1 MSPSTAASPPSE
13 LLVRSSLGDYQVTFT
28 DDAGAALIGDVTPRD
43 VMIAD
48 RLVLRGHADRL
59 AGLLDQVRV
68 VEIDANE
75 GQKSYQEL
83 TAIFDELIRGGFRRG
98 DRLIALGGGITQDC
112 TAFIASVLYR
122 GVDWLF
128 VPTTLLAQADS
139 CIGSKTS
146 INFGEFKNQ
155 LGGFYPPRQIFI
167 DPTFLETLPRK
178 EVLSGL
184 GEMAH
189 YFPIDGEEAFGRYA
203 SGLPLALNDGSSIPG
218 LIRESLE
225 IKRGYVE
232 IDEFDRNERQV
243 FNYGHSFGHALES
256 VTSYAVPHGIAVS
269 YGIDLA
275 NRVSV
280 ELGFLDQ
287 QVRDTMRLSLE
298 QIWAEAPL
306 PPVDVEKFKTALRRD
321 KKNRGD
327 ELGLILTRGWGQ
339 MFKHF
344 CPLDQ
349 TLSDV
354 IDDFFRDATQS

>member
-1 MSPSTAASPPSE
+1 MR
-13 LLVRSSLGDYQVTFT
+13 VRSSLGDYDVHFT
-28 DDAGAALIGDVTPRD
+28 NDTAAALLGDVSGRE
-43 VMIAD
+43 VVIAD
-48 RLVLRGHADRL
+48 RRVLTAHRERL
-59 AGLLDQVRV
+59 APLLERVRV
-68 VEIDANE
+68 LEIDASE
-75 GQKSYQEL
+75 SQKSYEEL
-83 TAIFDELIRGGFRRG
+83 TPVLDELIRGGFRRG
-98 DRLIALGGGITQDC
+98 DRLIALGGGITQDV
-112 TAFIASVLYR
+112 TAFIASILYR

-128 VPTTLLAQADS
+128 IPTTLLAQADS

-146 INFGEFKNQ
+146 INFAEFKNQ

-256 VTSYAVPHGIAVS
+256 VTNYAVPHGIAVS

-280 ELGFLDQ
+280 ELG
-287 QVRDTMRLSLE
+287 
-298 QIWAEAPL
+298 
-306 PPVDVEKFKTALRRD
+306 
-321 KKNRGD
+321 
-327 ELGLILTRGWGQ
+327 
-339 MFKHF
+339 
-344 CPLDQ
+344 
-349 TLSDV
+349 
-354 IDDFFRDATQS
+354 

>member
-1 MSPSTAASPPSE
+1 M
-13 LLVRSSLGDYQVTFT
+13 
-28 DDAGAALIGDVTPRD
+28 
-43 VMIAD
+43 
-48 RLVLRGHADRL
+48 
-59 AGLLDQVRV
+59 
-68 VEIDANE
+68 
-75 GQKSYQEL
+75 
-83 TAIFDELIRGGFRRG
+83 
-98 DRLIALGGGITQDC
+98 
-112 TAFIASVLYR
+112 
-122 GVDWLF
+122 
-128 VPTTLLAQADS
+128 
-139 CIGSKTS
+139 
-146 INFGEFKNQ
+146 
-155 LGGFYPPRQIFI
+155 
-167 DPTFLETLPRK
+167 
-178 EVLSGL
+178 
-184 GEMAH
+184 
-189 YFPIDGEEAFGRYA
+189 
-203 SGLPLALNDGSSIPG
+203 
-218 LIRESLE
+218 E

-327 ELGLILTRGWGQ
+327 ELGLILTRGGGQ
-339 MFKHF
+339 MFKRF